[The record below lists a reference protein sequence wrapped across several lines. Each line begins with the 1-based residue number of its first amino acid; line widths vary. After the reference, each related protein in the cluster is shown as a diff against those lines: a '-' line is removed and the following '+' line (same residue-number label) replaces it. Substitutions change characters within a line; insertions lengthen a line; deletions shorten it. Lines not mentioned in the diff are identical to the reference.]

1 MLYPPCLPPANPLRV
16 ADADALI
23 SPRPVVFHTRYH
35 RDISGNHLQLGMLT
49 VPAVFSRNLPP
60 TYLCQPGRLV
70 HSLPHS
76 VVKSIAN
83 LLTPIIPISSKYPPS
98 TFVPLPLPPLALSM
112 FYIVVF
118 RLPLYSLS
126 PPSSMFAALAHVKAQ
141 PSTDSLSRELEITM
155 NGVVA
160 AHCPTHML
168 AIYSSQSPTLKRR
181 ITLFP
186 IHDLVLVVHCAHLP
200 RLPATVSNVTGAT
213 VKLPVVPMCLPSPET
228 FNILQAYLYTKRLDM
243 LFSSLIPPPPS
254 FDNPNTTMPEIISR
268 LTHHLSATC
277 SKVQLAE
284 RAMIINGLWRNVCA
298 LGVQDDK
305 LWNAIGVTWEAVA
318 GAIRS
323 L

>member
-1 MLYPPCLPPANPLRV
+1 MPSACKPTQSRRRRCPHLTATRRISHKISQRHLRQPLAIRNVNSTSGVQQEPTTNIPFPTWPPRTLPPPQRREINREFINTNYPDLVEVPTEYIRTT
-16 ADADALI
+16 ALAATG
-23 SPRPVVFHTRYH
+23 PEYVLY
-35 RDISGNHLQLGMLT
+35 
-49 VPAVFSRNLPP
+49 
-60 TYLCQPGRLV
+60 CRL
-70 HSLPHS
+70 SFTT
-76 VVKSIAN
+76 
-83 LLTPIIPISSKYPPS
+83 LLTF
-98 TFVPLPLPPLALSM
+98 T
-112 FYIVVF
+112 
-118 RLPLYSLS
+118 
-126 PPSSMFAALAHVKAQ
+126 PSSMFAALAHVKAQ

-155 NGVVA
+155 NGAVA

-168 AIYSSQSPTLKRR
+168 AIYSNQSPTLKRR

-284 RAMIINGLWRNVCA
+284 RAIIINGLWRNVCA